1 MPSRS
6 RRLPARFRRRT
17 GRSRWRKAVDLGLA
31 LLVLALVALVAA
43 HLQPNVSIDAEGTP
57 RVGDGDSLTI
67 GGERI
72 RLVGIDA
79 PELRQSCL
87 REGTEYACGE
97 RAREALVDL
106 VAGRTVVCEARERD
120 RYGRLLA
127 TCRAGDTNLNRA
139 MVEAGWA
146 VAYGDYGRE
155 EALAKEA
162 GRGLWAG
169 SFDPP
174 SQWRRMHGGLVE
186 DFDGLLSRLS
196 QIIRRLLGMD
206 GN

>member
-1 MPSRS
+1 M
-6 RRLPARFRRRT
+6 A
-17 GRSRWRKAVDLGLA
+17 LA
-31 LLVLALVALVAA
+31 LLVLALVALVTA
-43 HLQPNVSIDAEGTP
+43 HLQPTGHLEAVGTA
-57 RVGDGDSLTI
+57 RIGDGDSLTI
-67 GGERI
+67 GDERI

-79 PELRQSCL
+79 PELRQSCVE
-87 REGTEYACGE
+87 EGADYACGQ

-106 VAGRTVVCEARERD
+106 VAGRQIVCEARERD

-127 TCRAGDTNLNRA
+127 ICRAGETELNRA

-146 VAYGDYGRE
+146 VAYGDYGHE
-155 EALAKEA
+155 ERLAKQA

-186 DFDGLLSRLS
+186 DFDSMLSRLM
-196 QIIRRLLGMD
+196 QLIRRLLRID
-206 GN
+206 GG